1 MQSGDKEDIVNLKN
15 PQLQVFRDLKNGQ
28 YTTEVTLT
36 TGTIAPLAFVDIS
49 VQVQHLIGLPKIY
62 ND

>member
-1 MQSGDKEDIVNLKN
+1 MKN

-36 TGTIAPLAFVDIS
+36 TGTIAPVTFPDIFVE
-49 VQVQHLIGLPKIY
+49 VRRLIGLPKY
-62 ND
+62 PMTK